1 MTNELDDDDSKDTV
15 GAVAMDFDGNCAAAT
30 STGGLNGKSKG
41 RVGDSP
47 LVGAGL
53 YADNQLG
60 KGQQQQQHQ
69 KVIII
74 WMGIAQW
81 ARKFTKV
88 QAKKTR
94 EIK

>member
-53 YADNQLG
+53 YVDNQLG
-60 KGQQQQQHQ
+60 KRQQQQPYHQ

-74 WMGIAQW
+74 
-81 ARKFTKV
+81 
-88 QAKKTR
+88 
-94 EIK
+94 

>member
-1 MTNELDDDDSKDTV
+1 MTNELDDDSTDRDTV

-60 KGQQQQQHQ
+60 KGQEQYHQ

-74 WMGIAQW
+74 WMGMGS
-81 ARKFTKV
+81 TG
-88 QAKKTR
+88 
-94 EIK
+94 

>member
-1 MTNELDDDDSKDTV
+1 MTNELDDDSEDRDTV

-60 KGQQQQQHQ
+60 KGQKQQYQ

-74 WMGIAQW
+74 WLGMGS
-81 ARKFTKV
+81 TG
-88 QAKKTR
+88 
-94 EIK
+94 

>member
-60 KGQQQQQHQ
+60 KRQQQQPYHQ
-69 KVIII
+69 KVIR
-74 WMGIAQW
+74 WGMGS
-81 ARKFTKV
+81 TG
-88 QAKKTR
+88 
-94 EIK
+94 